1 MTSLPAPVG
10 HTDHPTHSLLIHML
24 SSLFLFTVAS
34 ADYIDLTGPA
44 REFTFLVGSTG
55 TQSINV
61 VVTTNTIPDNL
72 VEGPET
78 LTLDINGVTGPAV
91 LGSPTSVTLTI
102 LDLDGKHYLLHAH
115 IISSRH

>member
-1 MTSLPAPVG
+1 MTSLPVG
-10 HTDHPTHSLLIHML
+10 HTDHPTHSVLLHML
-24 SSLFLFTVAS
+24 SSFFLFTA
-34 ADYIDLTGPA
+34 APDDYTDLTA
-44 REFTFLVGSTG
+44 MEFIFTAGSTG
-55 TQSINV
+55 TPSMD
-61 VVTTNTIPDNL
+61 VTVSTSPTDGV

-78 LTLDINGVTGPAV
+78 LTLDINGFTGPAV

>member
-1 MTSLPAPVG
+1 
-10 HTDHPTHSLLIHML
+10 ML

-34 ADYIDLTGPA
+34 ADYIDLIGPA
-44 REFTFLVGSTG
+44 NEFTFAAGSTG
-55 TQSINV
+55 GMLSMPVT
-61 VVTTNTIPDNL
+61 VTTSPTDGV

-78 LTLDINGVTGPAV
+78 LTLDISSFTGPAM